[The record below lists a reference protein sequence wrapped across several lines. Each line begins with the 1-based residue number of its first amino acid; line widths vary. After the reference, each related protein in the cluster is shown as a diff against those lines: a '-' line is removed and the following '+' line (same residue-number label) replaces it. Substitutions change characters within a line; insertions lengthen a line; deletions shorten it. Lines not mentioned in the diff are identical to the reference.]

1 MCWHYLLYTLSKCVY
16 CSPIRYTG
24 DCTIKTVYYI
34 VLHRR
39 ASWLLTQILW
49 IVNKHLLTN
58 NLSLPIGL
66 SEFWESEPIGT
77 RKDINSIYD
86 QGCRYHYLDNKRSK
100 WGLPPTLTKTTWI
113 FNFYCTAVFLKAIH
127 PHLVWRFQNGITL
140 DYTTSGSGRNKILS
154 SSKPR
159 PTSLK
164 RTSWYLTPKCYTFL
178 KSAGPGQ
185 FNGFDKISDTIEIK
199 DVTCLQ

>member
-1 MCWHYLLYTLSKCVY
+1 MHSGKVWKLFIKCTVCRLLIIMWLWHC
-16 CSPIRYTG
+16 
-24 DCTIKTVYYI
+24 CTVQTK
-34 VLHRR
+34 
-39 ASWLLTQILW
+39 S
-49 IVNKHLLTN
+49 
-58 NLSLPIGL
+58 SLPIGL

-77 RKDINSIYD
+77 WENINSIHD
-86 QGCRYHYLDNKRSK
+86 QGCRYHYLDDKRSK

-154 SSKPR
+154 SSQPR

-185 FNGFDKISDTIEIK
+185 LNSF
-199 DVTCLQ
+199 